1 MASYFDRLV
10 GNDALRCRLG
20 TEISEGTYSHAYIIE
35 GPRGSGKHTLAREIA
50 KATACLDKDS
60 AHGKIPCG
68 TCKFCRKIEAGTCP
82 DVITVRREEDRV
94 TMGVEVIRAMRE
106 SVPSVPNE
114 LDVKVY
120 IIEDAHTMTPQA
132 QNAFLLT
139 LEEPPSFVLFLLLT
153 EDASALLETVRS
165 RAPVFRMQP
174 IGAATLRDHLMND
187 AAAKAA
193 GAPTLAR
200 SAPEEFEEL
209 LMLADGKI
217 GAALTLL
224 DPKKR
229 APQIERRHAV
239 MKVIDALADQTSN
252 DRLFFAIHEMGQ
264 KREELKELLS
274 MLTVA
279 LRDLVLLTR
288 TERAPLLF
296 FTDSDRALD
305 LTDRLTAGKL
315 LSYLPAVEEAAEALF
330 ANANT
335 TITMTNLLAK
345 LLTARES

>member
-10 GNDALRCRLG
+10 GNDKLRCRLG
-20 TEISEGTYSHAYIIE
+20 TEFSEDSYSHAYIIE

-50 KATACLDKDS
+50 KATACLDKGG
-60 AHGKIPCG
+60 AHGHVPCG

-82 DVITVRREEDRV
+82 DVITVKRAQDRV

-120 IIEDAHTMTPQA
+120 IIEDAHTMTHQA

-139 LEEPPSFVLFLLLT
+139 LEEPPAFVLFLLLT

-174 IGAATLRDHLMND
+174 IDTATMRDYLMTD

-193 GAPTLAR
+193 GAPTLAKA
-200 SAPEEFEEL
+200 SPEEFEEL
-209 LMLADGKI
+209 LMLSDGKI
-217 GAALTLL
+217 GTALTLL

-229 APQIERRHAV
+229 APQIERRHAA
-239 MKVIDALADQTSN
+239 MRVIDALADQASN

-264 KREELKELLS
+264 KREELKELL
-274 MLTVA
+274 LTLTMA
-279 LRDLVLLTR
+279 LRDLALLTR
-288 TERAPLLF
+288 TDHAQLLF
-296 FTDSDRALD
+296 FTDSNRALD
-305 LTDRLTAGKL
+305 LTDHLTASKL
-315 LSYLPAVEEAAEALF
+315 LAYLPAVEEATQALY

-335 TITMTNLLAK
+335 TITMTNLLAR
-345 LLTARES
+345 LLAARQA

>member
-1 MASYFDRLV
+1 
-10 GNDALRCRLG
+10 
-20 TEISEGTYSHAYIIE
+20 
-35 GPRGSGKHTLAREIA
+35 
-50 KATACLDKDS
+50 
-60 AHGKIPCG
+60 
-68 TCKFCRKIEAGTCP
+68 
-82 DVITVRREEDRV
+82 
-94 TMGVEVIRAMRE
+94 MGVETVRAMRE
-106 SVPSVPNE
+106 SVHSVPNE

-139 LEEPPSFVLFLLLT
+139 LEEPPAFVLFLLLT

-165 RAPVFRMQP
+165 RAPVFRMQHLDT
-174 IGAATLRDHLMND
+174 ATLRDHLMTD
-187 AAAKAA
+187 AAAMAA
-193 GAPTLAR
+193 GAPALAR
-200 SAPEEFEEL
+200 SSPEEFEEL

-229 APQIERRHAV
+229 APQIERRHTV
-239 MKVIDALADQTSN
+239 TKVIDALADQTSN

-279 LRDLVLLTR
+279 LRDLVMLTR
-288 TERAPLLF
+288 TEHAPLLF
-296 FTDSDRALD
+296 FTNRDRALD
-305 LTDRLTAGKL
+305 LTDHLTAARL
-315 LSYLPAVEEAAEALF
+315 LSYLPAVEEATEALW

-335 TITMTNLLAK
+335 AITMTNLLAR
-345 LLTARES
+345 LLATRQS

>member
-10 GNDALRCRLG
+10 GNDALRRRLG
-20 TEISEGTYSHAYIIE
+20 AEIAEGTYSHAYIIE

-50 KATACLDKDS
+50 KATACLGKS
-60 AHGKIPCG
+60 AAHERIPCG
-68 TCKFCRKIEAGTCP
+68 SCKFCRKIEAGTCP
-82 DVITVRREEDRV
+82 DVITVKREGDRV

-106 SVPSVPNE
+106 SVHSVPNE

-139 LEEPPSFVLFLLLT
+139 LEEPPSFVLFLLLA

-165 RAPVFRMQP
+165 RAPVFRMQHLDT
-174 IGAATLRDHLMND
+174 ATLREHLMTD
-187 AAAKAA
+187 TAAKAA
-193 GAPTLAR
+193 GAPALAK
-200 SAPEEFEEL
+200 SSPEEFEEL

-217 GAALTLL
+217 GAALALL

-239 MKVIDALADQTSN
+239 MRVIDALADPTAN
-252 DRLFFAIHEMGQ
+252 DRLFFAIHEMGL
-264 KREELKELLS
+264 KREELRELLS

-288 TERAPLLF
+288 TDHTALLF
-296 FTDSDRALD
+296 FTNRERALD
-305 LTDRLTAGKL
+305 LTDHLTATKL
-315 LSYLPAVEEAAEALF
+315 LSYLPAVEGALEALL

-335 TITMTNLLAK
+335 TITMTNLLAR
-345 LLTARES
+345 LLAARQA